1 MTANQDIARA
11 LDRVAS
17 LIEVRGDNP
26 FKVRAYQTAVA
37 QIENLGEE
45 LSEFHARGELRGI
58 PGFGEAIA
66 LKVEEILATGRLR
79 LLEEL
84 EAEVPVTLLEVRAL
98 AGVGPKTANLLW
110 KEAGIETVEEL
121 EVAARAGKLGG
132 LPRMG
137 AKTVENIVRAL
148 DAHERGKLPKSG
160 RPRERVVP
168 LVERL
173 LDHLRDLPEAE
184 RVEVAGSYR
193 RGKEIVGDLDMLVAT
208 TEPVDVL
215 RAFTALPIVERVC
228 GQGPAK
234 SSVEIDGGLQVD
246 CRAVPVASFGAA
258 WQYFTGSKTHNVR
271 LRGRALRRGLTLNEY
286 GIHRVDGGERVA
298 GATEEE
304 VYRTLGLRWIPPERR
319 EDRGEIEAAQLEADP
334 EPEPAREVS

>member
-26 FKVRAYQTAVA
+26 FKVRAYRTAVA

-45 LSEFHARGELRGI
+45 LSAFHARGELRGI

-84 EAEVPVTLLEVRAL
+84 EAEVPATLLEVRAL

-110 KEAGIETVEEL
+110 KEAGIETVEQL
-121 EVAARAGKLGG
+121 EVSARAGKLGG

-148 DAHERGKLPKSG
+148 DARERGKLPKSG
-160 RPRERVVP
+160 RPRERVLP

-173 LDHLRDLPEAE
+173 LDQLRDLPEAE

-193 RGKEIVGDLDMLVAT
+193 RGREIVGDLDMLVAT

-215 RAFTALPIVERVC
+215 REFTALPIVERVC
-228 GQGPAK
+228 AQGPAK

-246 CRAVPVASFGAA
+246 CRAVPVACFGAA
-258 WQYFTGSKTHNVR
+258 WQYFTGSRAHNVR

-319 EDRGEIEAAQLEADP
+319 EDRGEIEAAQLEPDP

>member
-26 FKVRAYQTAVA
+26 FKVRAYRTAVA

-45 LSEFHARGELRGI
+45 LAEFQARGELRQI

-66 LKVEEILATGRLR
+66 TKVEEILATGRLR

-84 EAEVPVTLLEVRAL
+84 EAEVPATLLEVRAL

-110 KEAGIETVEEL
+110 KEAGIETVDEL
-121 EVAARAGKLGG
+121 EAAARSGTLGG

-137 AKTVENIVRAL
+137 ARTVENIVRAL
-148 DAHERGKLPKSG
+148 DARERGRGPKSG

-173 LDHLRDLPEAE
+173 LDQLRDLPAAE

-193 RGKEIVGDLDMLVAT
+193 RGKQTVGDLDMLVAT
-208 TEPVDVL
+208 TEPVVVL
-215 RAFTALPIVERVC
+215 RSFAALPIVERVC
-228 GQGPAK
+228 AQGPSK
-234 SSVEIDGGLQVD
+234 SSVEMDGGLQVD
-246 CRAVPVASFGAA
+246 CRAVPVDSFGAA
-258 WQYFTGSKTHNVR
+258 WQYFTGSKAHNVR
-271 LRGRALRRGLTLNEY
+271 LRGRALRRRLTLNEY
-286 GIHRVDGGERVA
+286 GIHRLAGGERVA
-298 GATEEE
+298 GATEED

-334 EPEPAREVS
+334 EPELAREVP